1 MFLHTKKA
9 LSLLAI
15 LIPAAA
21 LWAQSSSGELP
32 RPATMEQCVQYA
44 IEHNISI
51 NQAQMNTELAK
62 VDKTDAIGAFLPSAG
77 LSSNYNFSK
86 GFSFDANTKQ
96 RTNREQQTMSLS
108 VSTQLN
114 LFNGLKDLN
123 NLRRARLEYASQ
135 RYNSEKIL
143 NDVSLNVVS
152 AYISILAAL
161 EYQKVAQSQYEL
173 SKMQVERLETLYKAG
188 KNSLGDLYEVQATLA
203 RDEQALVAANNQVDL
218 AYLSLKQLLALD
230 LTYDL
235 QIDTLGY
242 DQVSLSPL
250 MSTSTVEI
258 YRSAEAN
265 LPEMRKARN
274 DIEVSRRSLA
284 IARGSYLPT
293 LSASYGWGDSFIF
306 DYLNP
311 STGAPITVG
320 EQWDNN
326 SRHSI
331 GVSLS
336 IPIFNR
342 LSTYNAV
349 SRSKIN
355 LEVARLNLQQAQL
368 ELQQSVEKAYSDAVS
383 SYKSYLAAV
392 KAVESSREALRYATE
407 KFEVGKISSFDYETA
422 KNLLLKSQGDMLSA
436 KYDYLFKVKLLEF
449 YQTQKITY

>member
-86 GFSFDANTKQ
+86 GFSFDANTNQ
-96 RTNREQQTMSLS
+96 RTNREQQTMSLN

-123 NLRRARLEYASQ
+123 SLRRARLEYASQ

-326 SRHSI
+326 PPQHRCEPVYSHLQPSVHLQRRQPLEDQPGSRPAEPAAGPV
-331 GVSLS
+331 GVATKRRESLLGC
-336 IPIFNR
+336 R
-342 LSTYNAV
+342 LLVQELSGCRQGRRIV
-349 SRSKIN
+349 PRS
-355 LEVARLNLQQAQL
+355 L
-368 ELQQSVEKAYSDAVS
+368 
-383 SYKSYLAAV
+383 
-392 KAVESSREALRYATE
+392 ALRHR
-407 KFEVGKISSFDYETA
+407 KI
-422 KNLLLKSQGDMLSA
+422 
-436 KYDYLFKVKLLEF
+436 
-449 YQTQKITY
+449 

>member
-86 GFSFDANTKQ
+86 GFSFDANTNQ
-96 RTNREQQTMSLS
+96 RTNREQQTMSLN

-188 KNSLGDLYEVQATLA
+188 KNSLGDLYEVQASLA

-293 LSASYGWGDSFIF
+293 LSASWLGRQL
-306 DYLNP
+306 YLRLP
-311 STGAPITVG
+311 QHQHRCPHQHRRTVG
-320 EQWDNN
+320 QQLPPQYRREPVYPHLQPSVHLQRRQPLEDQPG
-326 SRHSI
+326 SRPAEPAAGPT
-331 GVSLS
+331 GVATKRRESLFGCR
-336 IPIFNR
+336 ILVQE
-342 LSTYNAV
+342 LSGCRQGRRIV
-349 SRSKIN
+349 PRG
-355 LEVARLNLQQAQL
+355 L
-368 ELQQSVEKAYSDAVS
+368 
-383 SYKSYLAAV
+383 
-392 KAVESSREALRYATE
+392 ALRHR
-407 KFEVGKISSFDYETA
+407 KI
-422 KNLLLKSQGDMLSA
+422 
-436 KYDYLFKVKLLEF
+436 
-449 YQTQKITY
+449 